1 MTNSVDKLHH
11 WYNFDKE
18 LLRFICKKVNQQD
31 HCRDILQNVYLKVLT
46 KTERIEN
53 AANVGA
59 YLHRMA
65 MNEINDYY
73 RANPA
78 NATQE
83 VTDDTLSEN
92 HNSNENLQLADCCLR
107 PIIESLPVNYR
118 DALIWTELE
127 GWSQVAL
134 AKKLGISVSGMKSRV
149 QRAREKLKE
158 EILKCCNYEFDKYGN
173 ILSKSENPR
182 KNK

>member
-1 MTNSVDKLHH
+1 MKKTVDKEHL

-18 LLRFICKKVNQQD
+18 LLRFICKKVNQQE

-53 AANVGA
+53 AANVGG

-78 NATQE
+78 NTSQE
-83 VTDDTLSEN
+83 LPDDLISEN
-92 HNSNENLQLADCCLR
+92 ERPHEDIQLADCCLR
-107 PIIESLPVNYR
+107 PMIESLPVNYR

-127 GWSQVAL
+127 GLSQVDL

-173 ILSKSENPR
+173 ILSKTERS
-182 KNK
+182 KNNK